1 MATLTQCG
9 SEPPGSD
16 PQNLPNAYHISSRAI
31 IAKPEFTHGGLQ
43 ILMKITE
50 MPLWVTSN
58 GPQFFMI
65 FSSISK
71 FQTIE
76 KTKKTIIITFAQGFP
91 LFWALGLR
99 CT

>member
-1 MATLTQCG
+1 MPQLDQCQ

-16 PQNLPNAYHISSRAI
+16 PQNLPNAYYISSRAI

-50 MPLWVTSN
+50 MPLWVTLN
-58 GPQFFMI
+58 GHRNFMI
-65 FSSISK
+65 FSLFSQ

-76 KTKKTIIITFAQGFP
+76 KTKKTRIITFAQGFP
-91 LFWALGLR
+91 LF
-99 CT
+99 